1 MPLIK
6 TVDLSKIYRLDETY
20 MRALDSI
27 NISIEQGEFV
37 AITGPSGSGKS
48 TLLHILGCIDKPS
61 TGKIYFKD
69 MEVSMMSN
77 HALTKLRLHELGFV
91 FQQFYLLPTLTAYEN
106 IELPM
111 KEAGFSREMRR
122 SRINGLLE
130 AVGLS
135 ERARHM
141 PGQLSGGEQQ
151 RVAIARALAN
161 NPSIIFADEPT
172 GELDSA
178 NGRHVLDMLTRI
190 NREYDKTVV
199 VVTHDDSVA
208 LRAKRILKLQDG
220 RIESDVR

>member
-20 MRALDSI
+20 IRALDSI
-27 NISIEQGEFV
+27 NLSIEQGEFV

-61 TGKIYFKD
+61 TGKIYIKD
-69 MEVSMMSN
+69 VEVSIMGN
-77 HALTKLRLHELGFV
+77 HALTKLRLRELGFV

-111 KEAGFSREMRR
+111 KEAGFSREVRR
-122 SRINGLLE
+122 WRINELLE
-130 AVGLS
+130 DVGLS

-172 GELDSA
+172 GELDSV
-178 NGRHVLDMLTRI
+178 NGIHVLDLLTRI

-208 LRAKRILKLQDG
+208 LRAKRILRLQDG

>member
-6 TVDLSKIYRLDETY
+6 TVELSKTYRLDETY
-20 MRALDSI
+20 IQALADI
-27 NISIEQGEFV
+27 NLSIEQGEFI

-48 TLLHILGCIDKPS
+48 TLLHILGCIDRP
-61 TGKIYFKD
+61 TGGKIFIKD
-69 MEVSMMSN
+69 METSRMNVKAM
-77 HALTKLRLHELGFV
+77 TGLRLRELGFV
-91 FQQFYLLPTLTAYEN
+91 FQHFYLLPALNACEN

-111 KEAGFSREMRR
+111 KEAGIPREMRKKR
-122 SRINGLLE
+122 TMELLD

-161 NPSIIFADEPT
+161 DPPIILADEPT

-178 NGRHVLDMLTRI
+178 SGRNILELLTRI
-190 NREYDKTVV
+190 NREYGKTII
-199 VVTHDDSVA
+199 VVTHDDSI
-208 LRAKRILKLQDG
+208 AKRAMRMIRLQDG
-220 RIESDVR
+220 RMVSDVR

>member
-6 TVDLSKIYRLDETY
+6 TVDLSKVYRLDETY
-20 MRALDSI
+20 IRALDSI
-27 NISIEQGEFV
+27 NLSIEQGEFV

-61 TGKIYFKD
+61 KGKIYIKD
-69 MEVSMMSN
+69 LEVSIMSN

-111 KEAGFSREMRR
+111 KEAGFSKEMRR

-135 ERARHM
+135 ERARHV

-161 NPSIIFADEPT
+161 NPSVILADEPT

-178 NGRHVLDMLTRI
+178 NGRHVLDLLTRI

-220 RIESDVR
+220 RIASDVR

>member
-6 TVDLSKIYRLDETY
+6 AEELSKVYKLDETY
-20 MRALDSI
+20 IRALDSI

-61 TGKIYFKD
+61 KGKVFIKEL
-69 MEVSMMSN
+69 EVSKMSN

-91 FQQFYLLPTLTAYEN
+91 FQNFYLLPALSAYEN
-106 IELPM
+106 IELPL
-111 KEAGFSREMRR
+111 KEAGFSKEMRR
-122 SRINGLLE
+122 KRINELLE

-161 NPSIIFADEPT
+161 NPSIILADEPT
-172 GELDSA
+172 GELDST
-178 NGRHVLDMLTRI
+178 NGRNILDLLTRI

-220 RIESDVR
+220 KLVGDVY

>member
-6 TVDLSKIYRLDETY
+6 TVELSKVYKLDETY
-20 MRALDSI
+20 IQALDII
-27 NISIEQGEFV
+27 NLSIERGEFV

-61 TGKIYFKD
+61 KGELFIKD
-69 MEVSMMSN
+69 LEVSKMN
-77 HALTKLRLHELGFV
+77 GHALAKLRLHELGFV
-91 FQQFYLLPTLTAYEN
+91 FQNFYLLPTLTAYEN

-111 KEAGFSREMRR
+111 MEAGFSKEMRR
-122 SRINGLLE
+122 SRINELLE

-161 NPSIIFADEPT
+161 NPSIILADEPT

-178 NGRHVLDMLTRI
+178 NGRNILDLLTRI

-208 LRAKRILKLQDG
+208 LRANRILKLQDG
-220 RIESDVR
+220 RIVSDVR